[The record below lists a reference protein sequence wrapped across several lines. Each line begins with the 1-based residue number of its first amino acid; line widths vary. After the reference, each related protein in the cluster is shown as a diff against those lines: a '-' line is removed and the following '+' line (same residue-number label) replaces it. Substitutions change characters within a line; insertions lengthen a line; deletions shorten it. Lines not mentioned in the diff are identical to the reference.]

1 MNQNEFY
8 ATARTNSNGNEYSA
22 TLPNLTDYTTKG
34 FVPYYLGWIDKDN
47 IPETYHLTKI
57 SFDGTKLIS
66 KPLEITENLDFFYTA
81 RNLNP
86 LTTGGYSFASRY
98 NSASGSYTSYY
109 GGYVDNIEAVN
120 KLALLTQNIQPPAFT
135 FSFVY
140 RTVSGSTYGNTMQR
154 TYDYN
159 FTSIISFINWLNG
172 TYKINFSSVFS
183 GLTLTDVELSAN
195 DFLTDRAFHY
205 TDSSYDGYIF
215 ISACTVGQ
223 RIDTNDDST
232 TTAGYSSILGSV
244 SVTYKDEDEDD
255 TFDIYLHSQ
264 YHPTGRIEIFYSG
277 APRLYSNPTTY
288 YGYYFGGFDIE
299 IDLAEMSSTTEI
311 YQGENW
317 LAFRP
322 YNLSNY
328 RYFNKKI
335 SISEIKF
342 LYAMQ
347 PILRYTNDI
356 NNIYYPKFED
366 NELTGEFFPKDRLAF
381 EGAPWQ
387 ITGNLT
393 DNDYDPDTKP
403 QPSSSDDDP
412 LVNPND
418 PGKREGKIIGD
429 RTGSGGASRIIPQ
442 TGVQYY
448 VMTGQELLSLRS
460 LVWAQTKDF
469 YSALNIINSEG
480 TDTIFNYISSLRYYP
495 FPDITSFID
504 TSSTY
509 ENVVLGT
516 GATIQNT
523 AITPYTNFTLR
534 TADSKSF
541 QVPLCYWNLSD
552 LPWRNNFLDFTPYSK
567 LAVTIP
573 YCGDVEIDLNRV
585 AAFRPLN
592 ETRLYLLACGDID
605 SGTVAFSLF
614 SGATSSNDY
623 EQILYSKNIKIAIDL
638 PLSGNDQISQSNAIL
653 QATYNQASKIL
664 SVGSSLISEGVSS
677 VKKGLSKD
685 LGVGD
690 VAKFAT
696 DAVQG
701 VMDVGMASAEAS
713 LAKRQVPVSIGDI
726 NGTFATTQIRQYPY
740 LTLYRQK
747 TANPANYGHTT
758 GFVCEATYTLGELSG
773 FTVLSNPDLRD
784 ISGATQEE
792 LEELMGILTT
802 GFYI

>member
-1 MNQNEFY
+1 MDINEFY
-8 ATARTNSNGNEYSA
+8 ATARTNTNGNEYSA
-22 TLPNLTDYTTKG
+22 TLPNLTDYTDKG

-66 KPLEITENLDFFYTA
+66 KPLEITENADFFYTA
-81 RNLNP
+81 RNVNP
-86 LTTGGYSFASRY
+86 PQIGGLSFASRY

-109 GGYVDNIEAVN
+109 GSYSDNIEAVN
-120 KLALLTQNIQPPAFT
+120 KLQLLTQNITPPAFT

-140 RTVSGSTYGNTMQR
+140 RTVSGSTFGNTLIAN
-154 TYDYN
+154 YNYN

-172 TYKINFSSVFS
+172 TFKINFSSVFS

-215 ISACTVGQ
+215 ISACTVSP
-223 RIDTNDDST
+223 RTDTNNDST
-232 TTAGYSSILGSV
+232 TTAGNSAIFGTT

-264 YHPTGRIEIFYSG
+264 YHPTGQLQIFYSG
-277 APRLYSNPTTY
+277 TPRVYANPITF

-299 IDLAEMSSTTEI
+299 TDLAEMTATNEI
-311 YQGENW
+311 YQGDNW
-317 LAFRP
+317 IAYRP

-328 RYFNKKI
+328 RYFYKKM

-342 LYAMQ
+342 LFAMQ

-356 NNIYYPKFED
+356 TNVYYPKFED
-366 NELTGEFFPKDRLAF
+366 NELTGEFFPASRLAF

-387 ITGNLT
+387 ITGNVT

-403 QPSSSDDDP
+403 QPASSDDDP
-412 LVNPND
+412 LAKPND

-429 RTGSGGASRIIPQ
+429 RTGSGGAARIVPQ
-442 TGVQYY
+442 SGVQYY
-448 VMTGQELLSLRS
+448 VMTGQELLQLRS

-469 YSALNIINSEG
+469 YSALNIINTEG

-495 FPDITSFID
+495 FSDITSFID

-509 ENVVLGT
+509 SSVVMGT
-516 GATIQNT
+516 GATLQNT
-523 AITPYTNFTLR
+523 AITPYTDFTLR
-534 TADSKSF
+534 TVEDKGF
-541 QVPLCYWNLSD
+541 QSMLCSWYLSD

-567 LAVTIP
+567 LVVTIP
-573 YCGDVEIDLNRV
+573 YCGDVELDLNRV
-585 AAFRPLN
+585 AAFGPLSDAV
-592 ETRLYLLACGDID
+592 LWLWASGDID
-605 SGTVAFSLF
+605 SGTVTFSLF
-614 SGATSSNDY
+614 TGAPGAAFD
-623 EQILYSKNIKIAIDL
+623 QILYSKNIKIAIDL

-653 QATYNQASKIL
+653 QATYNQASKVL
-664 SVGSSLISEGVSS
+664 SVGSSLIGEGVSTI
-677 VKKGLSKD
+677 KKGLGKD

-726 NGTFATTQIRQYPY
+726 NGTVATAQTRQYPY

-758 GFVCEATYTLGELSG
+758 GFTCEATYTLSELSG

-784 ISGATQEE
+784 VSGATQEE